1 MVLWIAKW
9 FSFFSLKDV
18 HSKGFLSTPMVEKKN
33 LRKCQNQ
40 TKENVTEKRKKAG
53 HLLFGKIVSDVKG
66 NYLFVVLFSVLSF
79 LPRSL

>member
-40 TKENVTEKRKKAG
+40 TKENVTEKRKKTRPSA
-53 HLLFGKIVSDVKG
+53 FGE
-66 NYLFVVLFSVLSF
+66 NRL
-79 LPRSL
+79 

>member
-9 FSFFSLKDV
+9 FSFFFLKDV

-33 LRKCQNQ
+33 LRTCQNK
-40 TKENVTEKRKKAG
+40 TKENVTEKRKKPG